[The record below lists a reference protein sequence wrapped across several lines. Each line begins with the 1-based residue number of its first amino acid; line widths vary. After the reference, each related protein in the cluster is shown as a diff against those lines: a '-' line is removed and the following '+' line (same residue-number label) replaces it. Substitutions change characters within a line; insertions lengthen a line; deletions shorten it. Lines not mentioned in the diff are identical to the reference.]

1 LRIKQDLNDEP
12 PWEPAVD
19 AAGVGV
25 DAARH
30 LMAGQHSLPLSR
42 R

>member
-1 LRIKQDLNDEP
+1 LTCDLRIKQDLNDEL

-25 DAARH
+25 MQLAT
-30 LMAGQHSLPLSR
+30 
-42 R
+42 